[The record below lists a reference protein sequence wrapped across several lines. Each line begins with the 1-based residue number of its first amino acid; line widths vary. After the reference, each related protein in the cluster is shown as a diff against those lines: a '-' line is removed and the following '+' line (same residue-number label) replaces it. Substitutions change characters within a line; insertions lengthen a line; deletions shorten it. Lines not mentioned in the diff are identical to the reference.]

1 MIELVRTKCLFLAF
15 HIHKKIAFGVRMEL
29 QAKLYKKRATK
40 DHCFDAPRIKQ
51 SKHPMNESSSFH

>member
-15 HIHKKIAFGVRMEL
+15 HIHKKIVRREL

-40 DHCFDAPRIKQ
+40 DHYFDAPRTKQ
-51 SKHPMNESSSFH
+51 SKHPMNESSSVH